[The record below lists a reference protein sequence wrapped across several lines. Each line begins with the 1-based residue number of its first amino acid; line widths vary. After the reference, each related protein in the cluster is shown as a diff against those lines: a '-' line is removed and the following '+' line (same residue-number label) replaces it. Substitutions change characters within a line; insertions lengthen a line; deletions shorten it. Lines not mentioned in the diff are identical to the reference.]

1 MRATNICPPKWRKCI
16 TRQVPKKVTST
27 EVARIFK
34 RSPQKWGPQ
43 RKLIGK
49 EELVLVLMKLRP
61 GLINDFLCD
70 LFDVGKGTCSQIL
83 NTWVRFLSRELRPLV
98 FWPDRI
104 TITKMLPSQ
113 LAAKY
118 PSLRCTLDCTE
129 VFIERPRHMELVVD
143 LVRLQEAQYGE
154 IPDWYSPKC

>member
-1 MRATNICPPKWRKCI
+1 MPLLHAVLQNSQNTPPA
-16 TRQVPKKVTST
+16 ST
-27 EVARIFK
+27 MALLVAWGRSDGCSYLPDVWSEFPQEQQINRII
-34 RSPQKWGPQ
+34 R
-43 RKLIGK
+43 RVLAEYYVGK
-49 EELVLVLMKLRP
+49 E
-61 GLINDFLCD
+61 
-70 LFDVGKGTCSQIL
+70 TCSQIL

-98 FWPDRI
+98 FWTDRI